1 MYKKYTDE
9 ELIEVYT
16 SMIEYSGKANTEVL
30 QEIELRGGLD
40 NFKKRIEYKAT
51 IEQEKNRISKEIFSL
66 TSTATDAEFIK
77 SLVTSDILTKDQVDE
92 LVENKFASFQALN
105 KNRQINSKTIIGS
118 VVGIIVG
125 TILGGWLLY
134 FISKKLD
141 GVYYF
146 FIVPV
151 YILNYLIILLITK
164 RTRTNLVVLLA
175 SILATIGAL
184 VLFLYMIGVV

>member
-40 NFKKRIEYKAT
+40 NFKKQIEYKAI

-77 SLVTSDILTKDQVDE
+77 SIVTSDILTKDQVDE
-92 LVENKFASFQALN
+92 LVENKFASFQAFN
-105 KNRQINSKTIIGS
+105 KNRQINSKTIIRS
-118 VVGIIVG
+118 IIGIVAG
-125 TILGGWLLY
+125 TILGGWLFY

-141 GVYYF
+141 GIYYF

-151 YILNYLIILLITK
+151 YVLNYLIILLITK
-164 RTRTNLVVLLA
+164 RTRTNLVVLIA

-184 VLFLYMIGVV
+184 LLFLYMIGVG

>member
-134 FISKKLD
+134 FISKKLE

>member
-30 QEIELRGGLD
+30 HEIELRGGLD
-40 NFKKRIEYKAT
+40 NFKRRIEQKAI
-51 IEQEKNRISKEIFSL
+51 IEQEKSRISKEIFSL

-77 SLVTSDILTKDQVDE
+77 SLVTSDILSKEQVDE
-92 LVENKFASFQALN
+92 LVENKFASFQAFN

-118 VVGIIVG
+118 IIGIVVG

-134 FISKKLD
+134 VISKKLD
-141 GVYYF
+141 GIYYF
-146 FIVPV
+146 LIVPI
-151 YILNYLIILLITK
+151 YIINYLIILLITK
-164 RTRTNLVVLLA
+164 RTRTNLVVLIA

-184 VLFLYMIGVV
+184 VLFLYRIGVV